1 MNTEEPEERKER
13 MRREVVIDWVN
24 ASMQDASFLVSLLD
38 RMTADWSYEDIE
50 NAYEEAHEISES
62 DSQSA

>member
-1 MNTEEPEERKER
+1 MNTEAPEERKER

-24 ASMQDASFLVSLLD
+24 ASMEDASFLVSLLD

-50 NAYEEAHEISES
+50 NAYEEAKEGADE
-62 DSQSA
+62 

>member
-1 MNTEEPEERKER
+1 MSNEPIEERQER

-38 RMTADWSYEDIE
+38 QLTADWSYEDIE
-50 NAYEEAHEISES
+50 NAYEEAMEGA
-62 DSQSA
+62 DA